1 MPRHLMCPTADHLT
15 ATTWHDHLFHPPNFA
30 ALLKSPLRAY
40 VMMATRTTTESEF
53 FNSNQEAASLLS
65 ETEDNK
71 ILYTIIRPVTHQ
83 NYCYLQSTGR
93 LGVWQ
98 LHTASHTLT
107 PPRNHAMLI
116 IAYLHLGNLSRSNQE
131 RRHVAFQSHYQI
143 LPLALST
150 NRLSEPAHRLHQLT
164 PQSLRQQ
171 LPT

>member
-107 PPRNHAMLI
+107 PPRDHAMLI
-116 IAYLHLGNLSRSNQE
+116 IKLIYTWETSQDPTKKDGMWRSRAITRSFPWLSAPIGSPSRFIAST
-131 RRHVAFQSHYQI
+131 SS
-143 LPLALST
+143 PL
-150 NRLSEPAHRLHQLT
+150 
-164 PQSLRQQ
+164 SL
-171 LPT
+171 